1 MKLNSHQEEIVEDIA
16 TVMYDAYIQSKGG
29 KDASGQNF
37 PIWDVLKKDYAKSE
51 YNAWLDSARATYK
64 YILE

>member
-29 KDASGQNF
+29 GRTQVDNIFQYGMFLKRSMQNQS
-37 PIWDVLKKDYAKSE
+37 IKLGLTLQE
-51 YNAWLDSARATYK
+51 RLINTY
-64 YILE
+64 